1 MQVSTLIKAVDSM
14 VEAFMLHNKN
24 DVVKLEQ
31 ELIEVTEAYNKV
43 NNDKFIVELD
53 VYKKDGNISA
63 IFVTLR
69 NATYLIQ
76 VKRYREFI
84 IENFE
89 DFIFMVTSEL
99 RSLLFNPEKTYEEA
113 KEAIRSYVQFYNEYF
128 TPLELVELKKEDNKA
143 TCIIKSSKGFTLI
156 AEKSKE

>member
-1 MQVSTLIKAVDSM
+1 MQVGTLVKVVDSV
-14 VEAFMLHNKN
+14 VESFMLHNKN
-24 DVVKLEQ
+24 DVAKLEQ
-31 ELIEVTEAYNKV
+31 ELIEVVEAYNKV
-43 NNDKFIVELD
+43 NNDRFIVELD
-53 VYKKDGNISA
+53 IYKKGGNISA

-89 DFIFMVTSEL
+89 DFIFMVSSEL
-99 RSLLFNPEKTYEEA
+99 RSLLYNPEKTYEEA
-113 KEAIRSYVQFYNEYF
+113 REAIRSYIQFYNEYF
-128 TPLELVELKKEDNKA
+128 TPLELVELKKEDNKV

-156 AEKSKE
+156 AEKSKD

>member
-1 MQVSTLIKAVDSM
+1 MQVSTLVKAVDSM

-24 DVVKLEQ
+24 DIAKLEQ

-43 NNDKFIVELD
+43 NSDKFIVELD
-53 VYKKDGNISA
+53 VYKKDNNILA

-69 NATYLIQ
+69 NTTYLIQ

-99 RSLLFNPEKTYEEA
+99 RSLLYNPEKTYEEA

-128 TPLELVELKKEDNKA
+128 TPLELVELKKEDNKV